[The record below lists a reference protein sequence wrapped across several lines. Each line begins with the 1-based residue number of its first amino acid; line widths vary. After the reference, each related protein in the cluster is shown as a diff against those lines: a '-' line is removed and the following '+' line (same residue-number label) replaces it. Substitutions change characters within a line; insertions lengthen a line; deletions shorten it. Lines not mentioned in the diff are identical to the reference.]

1 MSVPTDIALTQTDF
15 FIQENPELVRFS
27 RTPTPLE
34 GDGEG
39 GVKRGAPGTVAEQTV
54 RFVQPTDKTVRTSL
68 EGEEVETVYMIVGY
82 PDLDVERGDWFWRNG
97 EKCEVSHIA
106 LRTDYI
112 VYAEVFSRG

>member
-1 MSVPTDIALTQTDF
+1 MTVPVDVALTQTDF
-15 FIQENPELVRFS
+15 FIQENPETVRFS
-27 RTPTPLE
+27 RTPTPLT

-39 GVKRGAPGTVAEQTV
+39 GVVRGDATTLDPQTV
-54 RFVQPTDKTVRTSL
+54 KFVQPTDKTVRTSVD
-68 EGEEVETVYMIVGY
+68 GEEVETVYMIVGY

-97 EKCEVSHIA
+97 EKCEISHIA